1 MFLCNDLVIKLVLSV
16 LFMSSTGNDDKSIN
30 AEHGFE
36 SSLATNNNIVSD
48 VNQRHNAD
56 SDVCKRDPFLVLNT
70 SKQCFPTLKKK
81 KCLFELYNLTEQTT
95 KQNLTAER
103 RNQRL
108 YGKSAKAFLQM
119 CFFFE
124 QDCIC
129 SVFTKLNKLMLLF
142 AMQNYKEFKFVFFP
156 KHFFYV

>member
-16 LFMSSTGNDDKSIN
+16 LFLSSTGNDNKSIN
-30 AEHGFE
+30 AEHRFE

-48 VNQRHNAD
+48 VNQGHNAD

-81 KCLFELYNLTEQTT
+81 KCLFELFNLTEQTK

-119 CFFFE
+119 CFCFF
-124 QDCIC
+124 
-129 SVFTKLNKLMLLF
+129 SNKIVLAYL
-142 AMQNYKEFKFVFFP
+142 
-156 KHFFYV
+156 

>member
-16 LFMSSTGNDDKSIN
+16 LFLSSTGNDDKSIN

-48 VNQRHNAD
+48 VNQGHNDD

-81 KCLFELYNLTEQTT
+81 CLFELYNLTEQTK

-108 YGKSAKAFLQM
+108 YGKSAKAFLQILYVFG
-119 CFFFE
+119 FF
-124 QDCIC
+124 
-129 SVFTKLNKLMLLF
+129 SNKIVLAYL
-142 AMQNYKEFKFVFFP
+142 
-156 KHFFYV
+156 